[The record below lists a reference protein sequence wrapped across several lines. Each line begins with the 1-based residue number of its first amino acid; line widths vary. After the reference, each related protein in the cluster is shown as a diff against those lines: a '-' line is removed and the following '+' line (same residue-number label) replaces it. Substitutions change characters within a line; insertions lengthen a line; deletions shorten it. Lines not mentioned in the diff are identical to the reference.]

1 MVSLPEEVTFLQ
13 RLEGAEGGS
22 LMNIWGRLFRA
33 EGGSLWGVFEEQP
46 GGQSGCSRAYGVRSE
61 LRSEGTKEPALQ
73 EP

>member
-1 MVSLPEEVTFLQ
+1 
-13 RLEGAEGGS
+13 
-22 LMNIWGRLFRA
+22 MNIWGRLFRA